1 MAHRVTL
8 AAAAAVITALRFLQA
23 SAESIAAPAV
33 GIGDTPVGATTASA
47 AAVRAA
53 TASMATTGAAPIGA
67 ATVSAATV
75 GTATAG
81 AATVGGAKVG
91 AATAAMVVPA
101 TVGVATAAP
110 VVPATVGPIELTIPD
125 GFEFARSGHHDGAR
139 VSAWT
144 KAQGPT
150 KALLQV
156 TLYDMG
162 STADT
167 STPQELSQAAQAYL
181 RQFLGGVERRRT
193 HYELSPVRELNLASG
208 PAATATWTGK
218 LAGVDTVGVM
228 YCAIVRKRYVVIF
241 HTQDVGDAPTA
252 AMRDAMKAIEAA
264 RALPH

>member
-1 MAHRVTL
+1 MRHRALLGT
-8 AAAAAVITALRFLQA
+8 AAAAATALLVLQA
-23 SAESIAAPAV
+23 SAESVAAP
-33 GIGDTPVGATTASA
+33 TAD
-47 AAVRAA
+47 AA
-53 TASMATTGAAPIGA
+53 T
-67 ATVSAATV
+67 
-75 GTATAG
+75 
-81 AATVGGAKVG
+81 VG
-91 AATAAMVVPA
+91 AATAA
-101 TVGVATAAP
+101 TVI
-110 VVPATVGPIELTIPD
+110 PATVGPIQLVIPD

-144 KAQGPT
+144 KAGGAT

-167 STPQELSQAAQAYL
+167 STPQELSHAAQAYL

-193 HYELSPVRELNLASG
+193 DYELSPVRELSLASG
-208 PAATATWTGK
+208 PAASATWTGK

-252 AMRDAMKAIEAA
+252 AMRDAMKSIEAA
-264 RALPH
+264 RTLSR